1 MGSPPRPSSRRSAG
15 SRTPRHTPIRRL
27 GPGLALVALVTGG
40 AVLLGALQAQTLGL
54 TILDRL
60 VLAIVLGAMVRSAWT
75 VPDSLESGISFAATP
90 LLEVAI
96 VLLGAAVDLP
106 LLLRAGPSLAL
117 SIIALV
123 IISLALG
130 YASARLLRLPPRL
143 AALVATG
150 NAICG
155 NSAIAALAPVIGA
168 TTAEVTSAIAFTAVL
183 GVGVVLGLPL
193 LIAPLGL
200 SDYQYGVL
208 AGMSVYA
215 VPQVLAAT
223 MPVSAL
229 AAQVGT
235 LVKLVRVMMLG
246 PVIILVSF
254 VHARRDRQETEDS
267 GGLAVRGE
275 YSARP
280 LPWFLI
286 GFLGLASLR
295 TGGMIPDPIA
305 GQLATVS
312 GFLTL
317 VAMTGLGLGVDL
329 RKLRRAGPRVSLAAA
344 IAMVALVSLGVLSIR
359 LLHIA

>member
-1 MGSPPRPSSRRSAG
+1 LVGAG
-15 SRTPRHTPIRRL
+15 P
-27 GPGLALVALVTGG
+27 ALL
-40 AVLLGALQAQTLGL
+40 
-54 TILDRL
+54 I
-60 VLAIVLGAMVRSAWT
+60 AIVGLV
-75 VPDSLESGISFAATP
+75 GI
-90 LLEVAI
+90 
-96 VLLGAAVDLP
+96 G
-106 LLLRAGPSLAL
+106 
-117 SIIALV
+117 LV
-123 IISLALG
+123 GG
-130 YASARLLRLPPRL
+130 YVIGRLLRLPPRL

-193 LIAPLGL
+193 LIVPLGL

-246 PVIILVSF
+246 PVVVAISF
-254 VHARRDRQETEDS
+254 LRTRRASRPTPDGAEASARPSRP
-267 GGLAVRGE
+267 
-275 YSARP
+275 ARP

-286 GFLGLASLR
+286 GFLGLAACR
-295 TGGMIPDPIA
+295 TVGMIPER
-305 GQLATVS
+305 LATGLTVAS
-312 GFLTL
+312 SLLTL
-317 VAMTGLGLGVDL
+317 AAMAGLGLGVDL
-329 RKLRRAGPRVSLAAA
+329 RDLRRAGPRVSIAAGL
-344 IAMVALVSLGVLSIR
+344 AMVALVMVGVLSIR
-359 LLHIA
+359 LLRIA